1 MEERIA
7 QATIYKAIPAL
18 PKHLIALGLDVTKD
32 LDPLLVHLVM
42 LRASQLNGC
51 GFCQSMHSHDARAD
65 GEQQQR
71 LDVLPA
77 WKEMPF
83 FSERERAALAWTEAL
98 TNLPQHPDIEAAWNQ
113 LQPVF
118 DQQEIINLTATI
130 SVINAWN
137 RFGVGFNF
145 HPATAS

>member
-1 MEERIA
+1 MAERLA
-7 QATIYKAIPAL
+7 QATVYKSIPTL
-18 PKHLIALGLDVTKD
+18 PKHLGALGLDAAKN
-32 LDPLLVHLVM
+32 LDPLLLHLVK

-51 GFCQSMHSHDARAD
+51 GFCQNLHAHEARAD
-65 GEQQQR
+65 GEKQQR

-98 TNLPQHPDIEAAWNQ
+98 TNLSQHPNIEAAWRP
-113 LQPVF
+113 LEAVF
-118 DQQEIINLTATI
+118 DQQEIIHLTVTI

-137 RFGVGFNF
+137 RIGAGFNF
-145 HPATAS
+145 LPTPEK